1 MGRDVTQEK
10 QLEYVTE
17 YFRSFIQSSLEPILF
32 NEIKGIDWQVI
43 IGSFLQDQ
51 LQDLNKMDEMEAIQ
65 YLFSKKPSQRVK
77 DLIIQER
84 PDDDDDQENRRSG
97 GDRRS
102 NCGTDRRSSE
112 EDMKKVY
119 EDNAFLFE
127 EDK

>member
-17 YFRSFIQSSLEPILF
+17 YFRSFIQSALEPILF

-51 LQDLNKMDEMEAIQ
+51 LQDLNQMDEMEAIQ

-77 DLIIQER
+77 DLMRQDR
-84 PDDDDDQENRRSG
+84 PDDDEPEERRSG
-97 GDRRS
+97 TDRRS
-102 NCGTDRRSSE
+102 SDGIDRRSSE
-112 EDMKKVY
+112 EDMAKIY
-119 EDNAFLFE
+119 EDNKFLFE
-127 EDK
+127 EEK

>member
-17 YFRSFIQSSLEPILF
+17 YFRSFIQSALEPILF

-77 DLIIQER
+77 DLMRQDR
-84 PDDDDDQENRRSG
+84 PDDEPEERRSG
-97 GDRRS
+97 V
-102 NCGTDRRSSE
+102 DRRSSDGIDRRRSE
-112 EDMKKVY
+112 EDMVKVY
-119 EDNAFLFE
+119 EDNKFLFE